1 MDLFAAEKGLLRKQS
16 KVPTSLLSR
25 PRFARRLS
33 SMFLCAKARQGT
45 GRMRI
50 ARSVGSRRYAPQNP
64 RIELCT
70 RLITGATAHRY
81 QAAPRSSGPF
91 GHHKILHELRPHY
104 TAASIYL
111 GISPWGDTVPLSIVI
126 GGTSTYDQCAHPSS
140 CWVTCH
146 NLG

>member
-1 MDLFAAEKGLLRKQS
+1 MQDQRGKRDSVRFTRAFLGHNMDLFTAEKGLRKSNQRL
-16 KVPTSLLSR
+16 PCQTGLHCLTGGSL
-25 PRFARRLS
+25 
-33 SMFLCAKARQGT
+33 
-45 GRMRI
+45 
-50 ARSVGSRRYAPQNP
+50 RYAPQNLRDRAVLLP
-64 RIELCT
+64 
-70 RLITGATAHRY
+70 ITGATAHRY
-81 QAAPRSSGPF
+81 HGAPAPSGPF

-111 GISPWGDTVPLSIVI
+111 GISPWDTVPLSIVI